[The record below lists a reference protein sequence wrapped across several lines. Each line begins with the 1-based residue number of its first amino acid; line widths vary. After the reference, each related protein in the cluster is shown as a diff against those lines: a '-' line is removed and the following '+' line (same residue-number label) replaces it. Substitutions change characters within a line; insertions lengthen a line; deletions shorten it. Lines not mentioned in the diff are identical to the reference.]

1 MLKNY
6 IGILSAIENKE
17 NLRRLADHRAIASIP
32 LGGKYRVVDFMLSNM
47 SNAGITTI
55 GLFTDNNSRALRDHV
70 GTGRAWDL
78 NRRHGGIFVFS
89 FNRNTN
95 ANYDIQMLKDNLEFL
110 YKAKEENV
118 ICSSTYMIINID
130 LDKVVRQHE
139 ASNADITVV
148 YKKINDADIN
158 FLNCET
164 LDFNMDGKLVDVFKN
179 TGKKKNAN
187 VCTEIFIMKKE
198 LLLNLIEK
206 CAYIEYAYKLKGVI
220 YENTEKLNILGYE
233 HKGYLA
239 CVNSLLSYYNINMD
253 MLSVDIT
260 KDLFFND
267 SNPIYSKSKDSPPT
281 KYFETSEVKNALL
294 ANGCIIKG
302 KITNSVISRYTVI
315 EEGAEV
321 ENCIILQN
329 CTIKSGVKIKNVIID
344 KNVVLEEGTEL
355 KGSEIYPLVV
365 EKQFSV

>member
-6 IGILSAIENKE
+6 IGILSAIEDKQ
-17 NLRRLADHRAIASIP
+17 NLRRLADHRAVASIP

-47 SNAGITTI
+47 SNAGLTTI

-89 FNRNTN
+89 FNRYMN
-95 ANYDIQMLKDNLEFL
+95 ANYDVQMLKDNLEFL
-110 YKAKEENV
+110 YKSKEENV
-118 ICSSTYMIINID
+118 ICSSTYMIANID
-130 LDKVVRQHE
+130 LEDVVKEHE
-139 ASNADITVV
+139 ASKCDITVV
-148 YKKINDADIN
+148 YKKINDADNN

-164 LDFNMDGKLVDVFKN
+164 LELDENNRVKSVAKN
-179 TGKKKNAN
+179 TGKEKNVN
-187 VCTEIFIMKKE
+187 VCAEIFIMKKQ
-198 LLLNLIEK
+198 LLIELIEK
-206 CAYIEYAYKLKGVI
+206 CAYIDYAYKLKGVI
-220 YENTEKLNILGYE
+220 YENTEKLDIRGYE
-233 HKGYLA
+233 YKGYLA
-239 CVNSLLSYYNINMD
+239 CVNSLLSYYNTNMD

-260 KDLFFND
+260 KELFFNT

-281 KYFETSEVKNALL
+281 RYFKGSVVKDALI

-302 KITNSVISRYTVI
+302 KVINSVISRYTVI

-329 CTIKSGVKIKNVIID
+329 CKIKSGVKIKNVIID
-344 KNVVLEEGTEL
+344 KNATLEAGTEL
-355 KGSEIYPLVV
+355 RGSEIYPLVI
-365 EKQFSV
+365 EKEFSI